1 MHPLIA
7 HIETTCYETI
17 KSHPNKTGKNI
28 CTEVVFNKE
37 KFAKLIIQEVIAA
50 AYDEI
55 QYATSYSVANEI
67 HKSLNKQF
75 GLEFCDTTPT
85 ACEHKST

>member
-1 MHPLIA
+1 MHPLIE
-7 HIETTCYETI
+7 HIATKCYETI
-17 KSHPNKTGKNI
+17 ETHPNKTGKNI
-28 CTEVVFNKE
+28 CTEVVFIKE

-55 QYATSYSVANEI
+55 QYTTSYSVANEI

-75 GLEFCDTTPT
+75 GLEFCETTPT
-85 ACEHKST
+85 VCEHKST